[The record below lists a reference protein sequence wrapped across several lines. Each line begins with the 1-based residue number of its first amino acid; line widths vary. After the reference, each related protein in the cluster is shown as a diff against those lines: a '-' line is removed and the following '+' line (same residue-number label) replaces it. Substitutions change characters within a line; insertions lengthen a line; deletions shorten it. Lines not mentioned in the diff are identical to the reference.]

1 MSGLRFTRPFTIL
14 GILLALL
21 VIAAFVLVALN
32 AQNSAASPSMS
43 VVVAT
48 KDLQPRVA
56 IDPAALQLAS
66 IPVPGTYPKVY
77 FTRLQDVAGLVPLVT
92 IPTGQAIT
100 SNEVAKPSAAL
111 GSQPEYLP
119 IPSGYVA
126 VTIPTSEQTGVANYI
141 QREDYIPVIASV
153 ATAGKVATKTIF
165 TNLHVIRVGTPV
177 AAGAATSSSSLT
189 VVVTECQAEVI
200 TWFLNYAALKY
211 VLESYKDY
219 LQPGVQN
226 PDPSCP
232 SVTAAKGVTVQ
243 LSQATYP
250 SLF

>member
-1 MSGLRFTRPFTIL
+1 
-14 GILLALL
+14 
-21 VIAAFVLVALN
+21 
-32 AQNSAASPSMS
+32 MS
-43 VVVAT
+43 VVVANR
-48 KDLQPRVA
+48 DLPPRVA
-56 IDPAALQLAS
+56 IDPASLVMTS

-77 FTRLQDVAGLVPLVT
+77 FTRLQDVSGLVPLVT
-92 IPTGQAIT
+92 IPMGQAVT

-111 GSQPEYLP
+111 GSQSEYLP

-126 VTIPTSEQTGVANYI
+126 VTIPTSEQQGVANYI
-141 QREDYIPVIASV
+141 QPEDYISVIASV
-153 ATAGKVATKTIF
+153 ASAGKVATKTIF
-165 TNLHVIRVGTPV
+165 TNLHVIRVGTP
-177 AAGAATSSSSLT
+177 AAPGAAPSSSSLT

-211 VLESYKDY
+211 VLESYHVY

-232 SVTAAKGVTVQ
+232 SVTAAKGVTLQ
-243 LSQATYP
+243 LIQATYP